1 VGLTLTLLALAL
13 VLSGSPTTVVG
24 SNSVPPPLRP
34 LAAFKGGQR
43 LCEQG
48 GTVPQG
54 TSAIRVSLASHTG
67 PRVTLTADSGGLH
80 ITHGTVAAGWG
91 IAASVTIPVERVSRA
106 APNSRVCISFGRSV
120 EPVQVRGAI
129 EQQVTTPTGGVQ
141 NRGRFRIEYLRPA
154 HKSWWAQA
162 SSVAHRMGLGHA
174 PSGTWIVFGEIALMI
189 AVTVL
194 ASRLVLRCVGST
206 RPAAGAPHDA
216 PSASPQAPSRP
227 STVRPAAGGRT
238 LAGWAG
244 AVRRGAARVGSV
256 LRRVPRAAWICA
268 LIASLNAV
276 CWSLI
281 TPPFQLPDEPAHFAY
296 VQRLAETGELPK
308 SSETTFSEEEE
319 VALRDLHQQDVRSH
333 PETHAIGSAAEQ
345 RSLEHDLAA
354 PLSRNSEGGAGVAA
368 REPPLYYA
376 LQTIPYGLGSGGSLL
391 DRLALMRLLSALMA
405 GLTALFAYLFIRE
418 ALPGAPWAWAVG
430 GLAVAL
436 APLLGFMSG
445 AVNPDALLYAVSAAL
460 FYCFAVAFRRGLT
473 PPLAVAIGA
482 VTATGLLT
490 KLNFVGLLPG
500 ALLGLVLLALRE
512 ARTSRSNALR
522 CLGLGIGIAAIPP
535 LASIFVNPASNHP
548 GAGVGST
555 ASSFTSGGRS
565 LVGEIGYIWQF
576 YFPRLPGMTDHFPGI
591 LPTRQIWFD
600 RSVGLYGWLD
610 TPFPVWVYN
619 IALIPAG
626 LLTVLGLRALIVGR
640 ATLSHRL
647 VELAVYAVMA
657 AGILALTGAASYV
670 EFPERAGGFG
680 QPRYLLPLLAIGG
693 AALVLSARGAGRRW
707 GPAVGTLIVVL
718 FLAHNLFSQ
727 LQVIARFHG

>member
-1 VGLTLTLLALAL
+1 VGLALTLLAVAL
-13 VLSGSPTTVVG
+13 VLSGSPVTVAG
-24 SNSVPPPLRP
+24 TNSVPLPLTNIGN
-34 LAAFKGGQR
+34 LKGGQGG
-43 LCEQG
+43 CVDG

-54 TSAIRVSLASHTG
+54 TSAIRLSLASNTG
-67 PRVTLTADSGGLH
+67 PRVRLTAESSGLN

-91 IAASVTIPVERVSRA
+91 VARSVTIPVERVSRTV
-106 APNSRVCISFGRSV
+106 PNSRVCISIGPAV
-120 EPVQVRGAI
+120 EEIEVKGAF
-129 EQQVTTPTGGVQ
+129 EQVTTPTGRVEKFGK
-141 NRGRFRIEYLRPA
+141 FRIEYLRPA
-154 HKSWWAQA
+154 HESWWARA

-189 AVTVL
+189 AITVL

-206 RPAAGAPHDA
+206 RPPASSSHDA
-216 PSASPQAPSRP
+216 PPASPPAPSRP
-227 STVRPAAGGRT
+227 STGRPAAGGRT

-244 AVRRGAARVGSV
+244 AVRRAAARVGRV

-296 VQRLAETGELPK
+296 AQRLAETGELPT
-308 SSETTFSEEEE
+308 SSEAAYSEEEL
-319 VALRDLHQQDVRSH
+319 VAMRDLHLQDVRSH
-333 PETHAIGSAAEQ
+333 PETQAIRSAAEQ
-345 RSLEHDLAA
+345 RRLQEDLAA
-354 PLSRNSEGGAGVAA
+354 PLSRLNEGGAGVAA
-368 REPPLYYA
+368 SEPPLYYA

-391 DRLALMRLLSALMA
+391 DRLELMRLLSALMA
-405 GLTALFAYLFIRE
+405 GLTALFVYLFIRE

-430 GLAVAL
+430 GLSVAL

-445 AVNPDALLYAVSAAL
+445 AVNPDALLFAVSAAL

-482 VTATGLLT
+482 ITATGLLT
-490 KLNFVGLLPG
+490 KLTFVGLLPG
-500 ALLGLVLLALRE
+500 AVLGLVLLALRE

-535 LASIFVNPASNHP
+535 LASIFVNPLSSHP

-555 ASSFTSGGRS
+555 ASTFTSGGRS

-576 YFPRLPGMTDHFPGI
+576 YFPRPPGMSDHFPGI

-626 LLTVLGLRALIVGR
+626 LLAALGVRTLIVGR
-640 ATLSHRL
+640 ATLRKRL

-657 AGILALTGAASYV
+657 AGILALIGAASYV
-670 EFPERAGGFG
+670 EFPVRAGGFG
-680 QPRYLLPLLAIGG
+680 QPRYLLPLLALGG

-718 FLAHNLFSQ
+718 FLAHDLFSQ
-727 LQVIARFHG
+727 LQVIARFYG